1 VLNIAKHAA
10 LAAAAAGIGL
20 ATMTDTPR
28 AAACFVPVYSCAG
41 AAFGVYR
48 RVIHQPV
55 YGYRPTHGY
64 AYVVPRYRV
73 YHPAAF
79 RIAYLVPRY
88 RIYRPVAFRV
98 ARTVVPVYG
107 CSGSAFGMYRAVIH
121 RIQRPVY
128 GCAYRPTY
136 GYAYAV
142 PRYRIYRPV
151 AFRIVRP
158 VVFCAIPHHWYRSQ
172 AAHGTYR
179 RGAVASAG
187 IGKSNANAF
196 APPYRSVFAYK

>member
-64 AYVVPRYRV
+64 AYVVRRYRV
-73 YHPAAF
+73 YRPAAF
-79 RIAYLVPRY
+79 RIAYL
-88 RIYRPVAFRV
+88 
-98 ARTVVPVYG
+98 
-107 CSGSAFGMYRAVIH
+107 
-121 RIQRPVY
+121 
-128 GCAYRPTY
+128 
-136 GYAYAV
+136 V